1 MSEASQR
8 DGESVVGRA
17 AAAWTGLDRGWRA
30 AALGLALVAGHAL
43 V

>member
-1 MSEASQR
+1 MPGASEE
-8 DGESVVGRA
+8 DDESVVGLVA
-17 AAAWTGLDRGWRA
+17 TAWAGLDRGWRA